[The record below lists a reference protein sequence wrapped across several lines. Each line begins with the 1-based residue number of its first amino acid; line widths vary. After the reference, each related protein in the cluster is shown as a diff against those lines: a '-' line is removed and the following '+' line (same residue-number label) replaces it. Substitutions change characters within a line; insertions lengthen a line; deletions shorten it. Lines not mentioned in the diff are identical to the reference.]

1 MNSKR
6 IYCYKVM
13 PFRLKNTGA
22 SYQRMMQKIFNDML
36 HQHIECYVDD
46 LVVKLKEKES
56 HLLDLCLVFKRF

>member
-1 MNSKR
+1 
-6 IYCYKVM
+6 M